1 MQTVTA
7 LVPRSADAC
16 WQLFIDVGQ
25 LASWVPGLRSA
36 QILTL
41 ERGLPAEI
49 HFELESYAYTLVYSY
64 DRVAREV
71 RWQPKIGKH
80 EGVTG
85 FVKFEAEDDHTRVT
99 YGIEPGRL
107 RTTEEDLQRLVD
119 AFARRVQR

>member
-16 WQLFIDVGQ
+16 WQLFVDVGK

-36 QILTL
+36 QILTM

-49 HFELESYAYTLVYSY
+49 HFELETYAYTLVYSY

-71 RWQPKIGKH
+71 RWQQGESQPVASN
-80 EGVTG
+80 ET
-85 FVKFEAEDDHTRVT
+85 ED
-99 YGIEPGRL
+99 GRA
-107 RTTEEDLQRLVD
+107 QN
-119 AFARRVQR
+119 RRVELKIAQ